1 MTDTNSEKR
10 AKMLEKVRLCLTLAN
25 DPGAEPGE
33 AEAARQR
40 ADHLMTA
47 YSIAQWEAETPD
59 KPGERPKPEIRWVK
73 IDWCYDTKDRDSA
86 YALDDMFTR
95 VYRHCRCVIAYRGQ
109 HTDGHGYR
117 EMPVVGLASDLDW
130 ADQLF
135 TSLMLQIGRNLSPAV
150 DPSGELGHQVYLQR
164 QSGTDWPEIT
174 KRIYRAGLTTL
185 TKGEFKKL
193 AARAPDHFAGMEPE
207 EVVWDDL
214 KKFDWDLF
222 GKGHAGESIKN
233 RLANANRRYV
243 KANGLQGERNYVRP
257 EIYQRS
263 FTEGFSREIRA
274 RLFKMSEEF
283 RRTYDSDHGDGSMA
297 LVVQDIATQAL
308 VLYNQTWPE
317 PPPVAV
323 DPNYKPPKYRSVAI
337 REKARSGVAAHAGA
351 AEARKANLSNHA
363 SERIGGGRGA
373 LPE

>member
-135 TSLMLQIGRNLSPAV
+135 TS
-150 DPSGELGHQVYLQR
+150 
-164 QSGTDWPEIT
+164 
-174 KRIYRAGLTTL
+174 
-185 TKGEFKKL
+185 
-193 AARAPDHFAGMEPE
+193 
-207 EVVWDDL
+207 
-214 KKFDWDLF
+214 
-222 GKGHAGESIKN
+222 
-233 RLANANRRYV
+233 
-243 KANGLQGERNYVRP
+243 GLQGERNYVRP